1 MAKVKNPNPEAITE
15 QKDAVVESTVHLIVF
30 KLGTEEYGIRIEQ
43 VKEVTITPEIT
54 RMPKTPEFIK
64 GVANI
69 RGDII
74 AIMDLEERFNILAP
88 LSDSDSYNLN
98 TYTLAIEA
106 KDYVIGII
114 VRDMPQSLTIPVSKI
129 DKTPAF
135 IQDLNINDNYIEG
148 IGKLGSRLIIVLDI
162 FKILTHEEVKQ
173 LKPTKK

>member
-1 MAKVKNPNPEAITE
+1 MTKQQHPEETPAKE
-15 QKDAVVESTVHLIVF
+15 QKEAVAESTVHLIVF
-30 KLGTEEYGIRIEQ
+30 RLGSEEYGIRIEQ

-54 RMPKTPEFIK
+54 RMPKTPDFIK

-74 AIMDLEERFNILAP
+74 AIMDLEERFGIMP
-88 LSDSDSYNLN
+88 EERDIDKS

-106 KDYVIGII
+106 KDYIIGLI
-114 VRDMPQSLTIPVSKI
+114 VRDMPQSLTLPVSKI

-148 IGKLGSRLIIVLDI
+148 IGKIGDRLIIVLDI
-162 FKILTHEEVKQ
+162 FKILSHDEVQQIKH
-173 LKPTKK
+173 